1 MPIGKIRR
9 ATRYIARYR
18 EIFGVL
24 VRYGLAD
31 WARRIDID
39 FAREVVTRQADPEL
53 LRLSTEER
61 IRRALLELGPTFIK
75 LGQTLS
81 VRPDIVGVPLAD
93 ELKKLQSRVP
103 PDPFDSVKKTVEEE
117 FGKPIEEI
125 FERFDETP
133 VASASIGQVHRAKL
147 IDGGDVAVKVRH
159 EGIKEV
165 IEADLDILKDL
176 AELIEDYIDES
187 RYFRPKETVER
198 FARTLVREIDFQREA
213 RHVINLKEDLADE
226 SGIVIP
232 TVTESLCAPRV
243 MVMEWLDGIPLDRL
257 DPAKKATL
265 DLTELAEKGAEI
277 YLKMIFINGFYHAD
291 PHPGNI
297 MILDN
302 GKKLGLLDFGMV
314 GRLSARMREH
324 IEDMVTAIVAK
335 DGEKL
340 VRVIIKAGEL
350 PSDLNQAAL
359 AADVSDFIS
368 FYGAMPMSKIDLSK
382 AINELIS
389 IIHRH
394 HIILA
399 SEIVLLTKTL
409 VTLEGTGRTLAADF
423 NLFSLVAPYQQQVGS
438 SALLAFR
445 KLARAKRFYEELAD
459 FAETVP
465 PAMAEII
472 EKFRRGTMEIHMEH
486 KKLERSVNRLVFGIL
501 TASIFMGSSMVLS
514 ASVPPVIFG
523 LSTLGV
529 IGYLISIFM
538 GIRILW
544 AIMITDRL
552 D

>member
-133 VASASIGQVHRAKL
+133 VASASIGQVHRARL

-213 RHVINLKEDLADE
+213 RHVI
-226 SGIVIP
+226 
-232 TVTESLCAPRV
+232 T
-243 MVMEWLDGIPLDRL
+243 
-257 DPAKKATL
+257 
-265 DLTELAEKGAEI
+265 
-277 YLKMIFINGFYHAD
+277 
-291 PHPGNI
+291 
-297 MILDN
+297 
-302 GKKLGLLDFGMV
+302 
-314 GRLSARMREH
+314 
-324 IEDMVTAIVAK
+324 
-335 DGEKL
+335 
-340 VRVIIKAGEL
+340 
-350 PSDLNQAAL
+350 
-359 AADVSDFIS
+359 
-368 FYGAMPMSKIDLSK
+368 
-382 AINELIS
+382 
-389 IIHRH
+389 
-394 HIILA
+394 
-399 SEIVLLTKTL
+399 
-409 VTLEGTGRTLAADF
+409 
-423 NLFSLVAPYQQQVGS
+423 
-438 SALLAFR
+438 
-445 KLARAKRFYEELAD
+445 
-459 FAETVP
+459 
-465 PAMAEII
+465 
-472 EKFRRGTMEIHMEH
+472 
-486 KKLERSVNRLVFGIL
+486 
-501 TASIFMGSSMVLS
+501 
-514 ASVPPVIFG
+514 
-523 LSTLGV
+523 
-529 IGYLISIFM
+529 
-538 GIRILW
+538 
-544 AIMITDRL
+544 
-552 D
+552 